1 MEPEEN
7 ESEIEI
13 PKIFH
18 NFSTGS
24 NFERCVECD
33 TFLLDGTIEYF
44 IEKAIKSYE
53 DFTATDVIFEYA
65 ICTKCAE
72 QMRKRMSKE
81 SMESIQRYFTENV
94 DFMRR
99 MQLMQASPN
108 NPETW
113 MGECLVKNTNVKQLE
128 EYQIYAH
135 CRGKHLVTTQMPY
148 LVSSA
153 ALDEIAQVLSNET
166 LDELDGFM
174 DKHFGP
180 PPELMEP
187 LPGRRRVILV

>member
-7 ESEIEI
+7 ESQIEI

-18 NFSTGS
+18 NYSTGT
-24 NFERCVECD
+24 NFERCIECD
-33 TFLLDGTIEYF
+33 TYLLDGKTEYF
-44 IEKAIKSYE
+44 IEKAIKSYK

-65 ICTKCAE
+65 ICANCAE
-72 QMRKRMSKE
+72 KMRKRMSSE
-81 SMESIQRYFTENV
+81 SMASIQRYFSEKV
-94 DFMRR
+94 DFVRR
-99 MQLMQASPN
+99 MELMQASPN
-108 NPETW
+108 NPESW
-113 MGECLVKNTNVKQLE
+113 MSECLVKNTNAGQLE

-135 CRGKHLVTTQMPY
+135 CRGNHLVTSQMPY

-153 ALDEIAQVLSNET
+153 ALDEIANLLSNET

-174 DKHFGP
+174 NQHFGP

-187 LPGRRRVILV
+187 IPGRRRVVLV

>member
-7 ESEIEI
+7 ESQIEI

-18 NFSTGS
+18 NYSTGS
-24 NFERCVECD
+24 NFERCIECD
-33 TFLLDGTIEYF
+33 IYLLDGKVEYF
-44 IEKAIKSYE
+44 IEKAIKSYQ

-65 ICTKCAE
+65 ICTGCAE
-72 QMRKRMSKE
+72 KMRKRMSSE
-81 SMESIQRYFTENV
+81 SMASIQRYFSENV
-94 DFMRR
+94 DFVRR

-108 NPETW
+108 NPESW
-113 MGECLVKNTNVKQLE
+113 MSECLVKNTNANQLE

-135 CRGKHLVTTQMPY
+135 CRGNHLVTTQMPY

-153 ALDEIAQVLSNET
+153 ALDEIAHLLSNET

-174 DKHFGP
+174 NQHFGP

-187 LPGRRRVILV
+187 LPGRRRVVLV